1 MKRIF
6 KTLAVVAFAFCL
18 LVPTNI
24 KASDTHEIDSLD
36 IQMDVAEDGSIVVT
50 ERYNVY
56 FYAQQHGF
64 YRVIP
69 TNYDMQWN
77 VDNEIIKQS
86 YYFPISDISCF
97 DTTCD
102 VEQNGSG
109 VSIRLGDADRYV
121 SGSQNYTI
129 SYKVQTKDLAI
140 PNNENLQ
147 MIYWNLVGYDHAKI
161 NKLTYTI
168 HMPKEFS
175 EEGVYTTS
183 GVYGNTTTDFINT
196 IDGTTIYGESQSAL
210 SQSDATTIVVNL
222 PEGYFTFPQP
232 ADYGLIVSGIC
243 GVVALIAIFLFI
255 KFGKDDEVVVT
266 VEFKAPKGLNSAGV
280 GYVIDNTV
288 DTKDVTSLF
297 IDWANRGY
305 IEINDSDDHI
315 TLKKVKELTKEDST
329 NYERIFFNAVFT
341 KDVIEEED
349 LKTQKVYN
357 GLCNA
362 KLAITKYFTIKKN
375 RVFERSSSAL
385 QIFVAFLVGVPTA
398 LFVGSAIYA
407 YYESFY
413 FVLPAVVMTIVLIA
427 ASIVSLFVMR
437 KRYTLKK
444 GSLFSIFALFIL
456 LFGVI
461 LGISVILLFSYE
473 ISIIYIAIYLAV
485 TILLVIIMLFMDK
498 RTPLGISWLG
508 QILGLKE
515 FILTCEK
522 ERLELL
528 VHDNPTAFYD
538 ILPYAYVLG
547 VSDVWAKKFEHIV
560 MQAPSWYVTN
570 SSSDVFMTMLWWN
583 HFHHRF
589 HHIST
594 TSAYQPVIKSGTGGG
609 GGFGSGG
616 FGGGGFGG
624 GFSGGGFGGGSSGS
638 W

>member
-1 MKRIF
+1 MKKF
-6 KTLAVVAFAFCL
+6 LKVAVLMLFVLCSIPL
-18 LVPTNI
+18 ENI
-24 KASDTHEIDSLD
+24 NAADTHEIDTLN

-50 ERYNVY
+50 EKYSIY

-69 TNYDMQWN
+69 TNYDMQWT
-77 VDNEIIKQS
+77 VDNEVVKES
-86 YYFPISDISCF
+86 YYFPVSNITCGG
-97 DTTCD
+97 TTCD
-102 VEQNGSG
+102 VQQSNSG
-109 VSIRLGDADRYV
+109 VSIRLGDSDRYV
-121 SGSQNYTI
+121 SGYQDYTI
-129 SYKVQTKDLAI
+129 SYKVQTRDLAI
-140 PNNENLQ
+140 KDNENLQ

-161 NKLTYTI
+161 NELNYTI

-175 EEGVYTTS
+175 SEGVYTTS
-183 GVYGNTTTDFINT
+183 GAYGNTTTDFINT
-196 IDGTTIYGESQSAL
+196 FDGNTIYGKSQSTLA
-210 SQSDATTIVVNL
+210 SSDAATIVVNL

-232 ADYGLIVSGIC
+232 ANYGMIVSVIC
-243 GVVALIAIFLFI
+243 GAITLIALLLFL
-255 KFGKDDEVVVT
+255 KFGKDDDVVVT

-280 GYVIDNTV
+280 GYVIDNMV
-288 DTKDVTSLF
+288 DTKDITSLF

-305 IEINDSDDHI
+305 IEIIDKDEHF
-315 TLKKVKELTKEDST
+315 TLKKIKELTKEDST

-341 KDVIEEED
+341 KDIVEESD
-349 LKTQKVYN
+349 LKKPKVYN

-362 KLAITKYFTIKKN
+362 KLAISKYFAMKQH
-375 RVFERSSSAL
+375 RVFERSSLGL
-385 QIFVAFLVGVPTA
+385 QGFIAFLVGVPTA
-398 LFVGSAIYA
+398 LYVGSSIYA
-407 YYESFY
+407 YYESVSF
-413 FVLPAVVMTIVLIA
+413 LIPALIMA
-427 ASIVSLFVMR
+427 IILICASFLWMFVMH

-444 GSLFSIFALFIL
+444 GSFIAILALFIL
-456 LFGVI
+456 VYGII
-461 LGISVILLFSYE
+461 LGISVFYLLSYD
-473 ISIIYIAIYLAV
+473 ISVMYIAIYLV
-485 TILLVIIMLFMDK
+485 TTVILVFVMLFMDK
-498 RTPLGISWLG
+498 RTSLGIQWLG

-560 MQAPSWYVTN
+560 MQAPSWYVSN
-570 SSSDVFMTMLWWN
+570 SNNDVFISLLWWN
-583 HFHHRF
+583 HFNHSFRS
-589 HHIST
+589 ISST
-594 TSAYQPVIKSGTGGG
+594 TAYQPEIKAGSGGG